1 MFGRPFKFLVAS
13 VDFYFDEPVADLPR
27 KDVGIVP
34 TVVVHLPLHGHCWSV
49 VRLLLARGGSGRT
62 SASGRLWFRSAD
74 DSRPDA
80 ARLLIA
86 VEDFRDAA
94 VGDAELSGD
103 DARTDS
109 GRGQLDDFESD
120 VVGQR
125 TAVDKDAAQLV
136 DPALTFD

>member
-1 MFGRPFKFLVAS
+1 MAVLVRRRRHRRKA
-13 VDFYFDEPVADLPR
+13 VAA
-27 KDVGIVP
+27 GQ
-34 TVVVHLPLHGHCWSV
+34 VVVMI
-49 VRLLLARGGSGRT
+49 AGRRRR
-62 SASGRLWFRSAD
+62 RLWFGSAD

-80 ARLLIA
+80 ARLLVA

-136 DPALTFD
+136 DPALA